1 MLLLKCR
8 GWWSL
13 LSPSL
18 CLSLSPNVCFYQ
30 LRLLKGENIFP
41 RIVKHHSLRV
51 SLQLPA
57 HHVFTPEVFVFGE
70 CVDIACC
77 QYPLKVRGLGKAPTL
92 NCLISAP
99 MKAVLSEYTFLL
111 KACIDVW
118 CQHYVDFETIDY
130 QIIIKKIVL
139 SGKVFQ
145 ATFMVR
151 YEVPYNIAT
160 DAYTKI
166 TDKNP

>member
-1 MLLLKCR
+1 MVVPPLPHSVSRSLQMFASISCGYSKERIFFPASLNTTLWESRFNYQPTMCLPPRSLSLENVWTSLVVNTRLKCA
-8 GWWSL
+8 
-13 LSPSL
+13 
-18 CLSLSPNVCFYQ
+18 V
-30 LRLLKGENIFP
+30 
-41 RIVKHHSLRV
+41 
-51 SLQLPA
+51 
-57 HHVFTPEVFVFGE
+57 
-70 CVDIACC
+70 
-77 QYPLKVRGLGKAPTL
+77 LGKAPTL
-92 NCLISAP
+92 DCLISAP